1 MSKVIIS
8 VDSEEI
14 KAAIQRLD
22 DNQKWA
28 IARQII
34 NQQFQSIVRKFR
46 QRIRKK
52 KLTSK
57 KLNQI
62 IERAR
67 EEFYAKSRHRH

>member
-34 NQQFQSIVRKFR
+34 NQQFQSIVKKFR

-67 EEFYAKSRHRH
+67 EEFYAKSRHQH

>member
-52 KLTSK
+52 KFTSK

>member
-22 DNQKWA
+22 DDQKWA

-34 NQQFQSIVRKFR
+34 NQQFQSIVKKFR

-67 EEFYAKSRHRH
+67 EEFYAKSRHQH

>member
-8 VDSEEI
+8 VDSKEI